1 MMQDYT
7 TRLLAS
13 KIKTFLRV
21 SWLAAWLI
29 GGDETNRDAI
39 QDPSGSKNLAQ

>member
-21 SWLAAWLI
+21 SWLAARLI
-29 GGDETNRDAI
+29 GGNRNAI
-39 QDPSGSKNLAQ
+39 QDSSGSKNLAQ

>member
-21 SWLAAWLI
+21 PWLAARLI

-39 QDPSGSKNLAQ
+39 QDPSRSKNLVQ